1 MWISRR
7 GREQKMRNSEER
19 GQKKEFVKHLRPI
32 LAETETNLFNLK
44 S

>member
-1 MWISRR
+1 M
-7 GREQKMRNSEER
+7 QNSDGR
-19 GQKKEFVKHLRPI
+19 GQAGKKKEFIKHLRPI